1 MAEGSKAFAFLEKY
15 LMGPMSKIASFR
27 FVRSVMAAGMASI
40 PFVIVGSLF
49 LVLNVLP
56 LSFPALEGFFNSTF
70 YKVSDLY
77 MLANKATMGIIAL
90 YFGLVIGYEY
100 TKIIA
105 DEEGLNLNPLN
116 GALLSMFALFM
127 SLPMLVWENG
137 QISLINQIDDSTKII
152 SGWEVVDSGLN
163 RLGSTGIFTAII
175 MAVIA
180 VHIYRLCVKRNWVIK
195 MPEQVPAGVM
205 RAFTALIPAFL
216 VALAVMLINGVLV
229 AFGTDIFKVI
239 AIPFSFVTEITN
251 TWLGVMVIYFLVH
264 ALWLVG
270 IHGANIVMGFIT
282 AIVLTNMQ
290 ANIDGAVIP
299 LAGEFNNAYV
309 TIGGSGATLG
319 LCLYIAF
326 LAKSQQLRL
335 IGKASIAPGI
345 FNINEPIIF
354 GLPIVY
360 NPFLALPFF
369 LAPMASASVAYFAIK
384 LEIIKPVIAQAPWPT
399 PVGLGAFISTGGD
412 IKAAICAIV
421 CAVVAFLIWLPFIK
435 IYDNKLV
442 KQEQTG
448 ESAF

>member
-1 MAEGSKAFAFLEKY
+1 MAEGSKTFTLMEKY
-15 LMGPMSKIASFR
+15 LMGPMSKVASFR

-40 PFVIVGSLF
+40 PFVIVGSMF
-49 LVLNVLP
+49 LVLNILP
-56 LSFPALEGFFNSTF
+56 LSFPFLEDFFNNTF
-70 YKVSDLY
+70 YRVSDLY

-105 DEEGLNLNPLN
+105 DEEDLNLNPLN

-127 SLPMLVWENG
+127 SIPMLVLENG
-137 QISLINQIDDSTKII
+137 KIDLIQQVDESTNII
-152 SGWEVVDSGLN
+152 FGWEVVESGLN

-180 VHIYRLCVKRNWVIK
+180 VHIYRLCVKKNWVIR
-195 MPEQVPAGVM
+195 MPESVPEGVA

-216 VALAVMLINGVLV
+216 VSLTVMLINGILV
-229 AFGTDIFKVI
+229 ALGTDIFKLI
-239 AIPFSFVTEITN
+239 AIPFGFVVNLTN
-251 TWLGVMVIYFLVH
+251 SWLGIMVIYFLVH

-270 IHGANIVMGFIT
+270 IHGANIVFGFIT

-290 ANIDGAVIP
+290 SNIDGAVIP

-326 LAKSQQLRL
+326 IAKSQQLRL

-345 FNINEPIIF
+345 FNINEPLIF

-369 LAPMASASVAYFAIK
+369 LAPMASASVAYWAIK
-384 LEIIKPVIAQAPWPT
+384 LEIIKPVIAQMPWPT
-399 PVGLGAFISTGGD
+399 PVGFGAFISTGGD
-412 IKAAICAIV
+412 FRAFICAIV
-421 CAVVAFLIWLPFIK
+421 CAAVAFLIWLPFIK
-435 IYDNKLV
+435 IYDNKLL

-448 ESAF
+448 ESVF